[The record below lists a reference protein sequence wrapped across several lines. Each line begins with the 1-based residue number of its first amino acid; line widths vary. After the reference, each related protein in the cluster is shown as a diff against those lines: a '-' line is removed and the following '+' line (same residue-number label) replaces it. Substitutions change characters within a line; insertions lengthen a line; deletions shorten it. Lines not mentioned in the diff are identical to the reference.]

1 MADSESPIELS
12 DEYHGR
18 YRNLEGFLKA
28 WQSSMLALIP
38 VLGAIYILD
47 IPAYLGIL
55 IWKEQY
61 LGLFL
66 ALVLGSVFLSVLP
79 TSRNPHQRVPWF
91 DIVLALLGLGVGIY
105 ITVFYPSYS
114 LGYKTSLEPY
124 LGLVAIL
131 LVLEAT
137 RRLLGWILVIMA
149 GCFILYAKFADLFPN
164 VLFNYGVPLD
174 RLANYLYL
182 DANGMLGIALDTAAT
197 MVLAFVFL
205 GSMLFQAGGA
215 IFFTELAQ
223 CVMGRYRGGPAKI
236 SVAASGLFGSI
247 SGSAV
252 ANVMVDG
259 WITIPMMVR
268 AGFRPHVAAAIEA
281 SASTGGIIMPPIM
294 GAAAFLIAEF
304 LGIPYA
310 QVALAAVVPA
320 ILYYLILFVQVDL
333 EAAKHGLTGL
343 TREEIPQLWTVL
355 KGGWL
360 ALLTLVA
367 IIYALFIK
375 NMDASMAAIAVTILL
390 IILHTVKSRFR
401 FRWKDLFIALEKTGR
416 SLLDIGVIT
425 ATAGLVIG
433 VLSLMGLGFTLSG
446 MLVNLSGGNAFLLLL
461 LAAVTCFILG
471 MGMPTTAAYV
481 VLAVLVVPALTQ
493 LGVVPLAAHLFLLFF
508 AKASMITPPV
518 CLAAYAAASIG
529 RCDPMQTGWTSVRL
543 SLGTFIAPFVFAFSP
558 ALILIGSLPEILLV
572 VATTILGSVAVAV
585 ALAGYLFRPLS
596 WSKQLLLIV
605 GGLFLILPPNTGV
618 PLNWVIV
625 INAIGAIGVV
635 GLWIAEFRKK
645 RALSVLAVELK
656 SQEV

>member
-1 MADSESPIELS
+1 
-12 DEYHGR
+12 
-18 YRNLEGFLKA
+18 
-28 WQSSMLALIP
+28 
-38 VLGAIYILD
+38 
-47 IPAYLGIL
+47 
-55 IWKEQY
+55 
-61 LGLFL
+61 
-66 ALVLGSVFLSVLP
+66 
-79 TSRNPHQRVPWF
+79 
-91 DIVLALLGLGVGIY
+91 
-105 ITVFYPSYS
+105 
-114 LGYKTSLEPY
+114 
-124 LGLVAIL
+124 
-131 LVLEAT
+131 
-137 RRLLGWILVIMA
+137 
-149 GCFILYAKFADLFPN
+149 
-164 VLFNYGVPLD
+164 VPLD

-508 AKASMITPPV
+508 AKASMISPPV

-529 RCDPMQTGWTSVRL
+529 RCDPMKTGWTSVRL